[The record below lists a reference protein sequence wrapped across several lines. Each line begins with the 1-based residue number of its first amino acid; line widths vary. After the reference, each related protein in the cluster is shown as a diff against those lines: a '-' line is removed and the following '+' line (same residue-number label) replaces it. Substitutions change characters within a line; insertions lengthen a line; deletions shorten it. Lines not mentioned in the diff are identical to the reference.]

1 MNQSENINELAMAL
15 SKAQGEITPAIKD
28 SANPFFKSKYADLT
42 SVWAA
47 CREPLTK
54 HGLAVTQTMVE
65 QDGKLIL
72 ITMLLHASGQWIKS
86 FLPIVTQKPDA
97 QSLGAAI
104 TYMRRFSLSALVGIC
119 PEDDDGNI
127 ASGRQVIAPVQH
139 PKISREQF
147 LVISKKLD
155 LVPDY
160 KAQVKTWL
168 TSQGIHDLMDTHA
181 SMFDGIIK
189 AADKAYEH
197 QHPVE
202 KSA

>member
-1 MNQSENINELAMAL
+1 MAL

-54 HGLAVTQTMVE
+54 HGLAVTQTMAE
-65 QDGKLIL
+65 QEGKLIL

-119 PEDDDGNI
+119 PEDDDGNM
-127 ASGRQVIAPVQH
+127 ASGKQVIAPVQQ

-147 LVISKKLD
+147 IVLSKKLD
-155 LVPDY
+155 LVPAY

-168 TSQGIHDLMDTHA
+168 TGQGINDLMDIHA

-197 QHPVE
+197 QQPVE
-202 KSA
+202 KTA